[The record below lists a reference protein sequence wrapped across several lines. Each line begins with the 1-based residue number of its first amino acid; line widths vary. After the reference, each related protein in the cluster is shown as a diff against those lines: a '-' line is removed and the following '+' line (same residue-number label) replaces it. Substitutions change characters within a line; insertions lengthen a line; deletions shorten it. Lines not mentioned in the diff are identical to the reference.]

1 MGDIET
7 TIFGEYESKL
17 RTLTNWVTGGR
28 KELIAGDVEFI
39 VQRIQSYY
47 GMLPRVHYWDSD
59 REFLYS
65 YSFEQIQA
73 SFADERHM
81 FSRFLKAGRISRD
94 EIIKALTHPNEGV
107 RENARSLIE
116 GKIRDNIS
124 ERFNEFY
131 RQEPVR
137 VRCAFENKVFRTFV
151 STCGDFLE
159 LTERSNG
166 LRWFFSLFID
176 AISDSDEDAD
186 TSVLYLLDE
195 PGVHLHV
202 NAQKE
207 LLRFF
212 ADLTAERNQI
222 VYSTHSPY
230 MIDNRDILNVRV
242 VQKDENGGSKIF
254 RNAYDPAI
262 SSTSKMET
270 LTPLTEALGVNLK
283 FNLGPSPALN
293 VVTEGICEYMY
304 LKAMMDHLE
313 IPNPPQI
320 IPSIGAGNISRV
332 VSILIG
338 WGYDYMVLLDYDKAG
353 YNEYRKLSKYLGD
366 FVSNKVIFVTG
377 GSEADRDNMLQ
388 NAVTIES
395 LIYHEDR
402 SKLSVHSVD
411 GKWLAAR
418 EFYDRVKAGQLN
430 PSATTVNNFK
440 NLFNALGIETEGK
453 VLWRRR

>member
-1 MGDIET
+1 MLRRGEQHYRHRWEKRIWKEQHLRSDGGLSLLKPLGNGYLRNRNRHSPDEALVSVTVELEFEPHEIREHSMDPMPTTIDLDSTRVVVRGGLKKLISEDRQLLEVIERLCETRNDASIWGQGNSRVKEIDKIFASLGDIET

-254 RNAYDPAI
+254 RNAY
-262 SSTSKMET
+262 
-270 LTPLTEALGVNLK
+270 
-283 FNLGPSPALN
+283 
-293 VVTEGICEYMY
+293 
-304 LKAMMDHLE
+304 H
-313 IPNPPQI
+313 
-320 IPSIGAGNISRV
+320 
-332 VSILIG
+332 
-338 WGYDYMVLLDYDKAG
+338 
-353 YNEYRKLSKYLGD
+353 
-366 FVSNKVIFVTG
+366 
-377 GSEADRDNMLQ
+377 
-388 NAVTIES
+388 
-395 LIYHEDR
+395 
-402 SKLSVHSVD
+402 
-411 GKWLAAR
+411 
-418 EFYDRVKAGQLN
+418 
-430 PSATTVNNFK
+430 
-440 NLFNALGIETEGK
+440 
-453 VLWRRR
+453 